1 MERYPKYDVII
12 IGGGPAGIAA
22 AIRSKE
28 LGMKSILIESRE
40 ILGGVPLQ
48 CIHPGFGIHYFKED
62 LTGTEFISKLLKK
75 MEDIGVRYL
84 TRAHVHSI
92 EVRSH
97 NEKIINVITSEG
109 VKRLETKTLI
119 YAAGARE
126 RHIFETNI
134 VGDRPDGIYTAG
146 EAQTLMDIYG
156 IMPGK
161 QVVVVGSGDV
171 GLIMARRFALEG
183 AKVVAV
189 IEMMPYPGGLLRNVV
204 QCLRDYDIPLYL
216 SHVVKKV
223 SGRRRV
229 EKVTVSRVDES
240 LRPIKGTEFEL
251 RCDTLI
257 LATGLIPN
265 IDILERIG
273 VIIDPATRGP
283 VVNEFLETTVPGVF
297 AAGNALVINDS
308 VDNVVNQGELAAEG
322 AHIFIQNDGMP
333 STGWKPVKKGRNI
346 RSAVPHYIS
355 GMRDVTFYARVR
367 APERMVEVRVPEVHF
382 KRRLHSV
389 RPAEMITFKLRKELL
404 ASLKSPKVTLEVV
417 RLCEK

>member
-146 EAQTLMDIYG
+146 EAQT
-156 IMPGK
+156 
-161 QVVVVGSGDV
+161 
-171 GLIMARRFALEG
+171 
-183 AKVVAV
+183 
-189 IEMMPYPGGLLRNVV
+189 
-204 QCLRDYDIPLYL
+204 
-216 SHVVKKV
+216 
-223 SGRRRV
+223 
-229 EKVTVSRVDES
+229 
-240 LRPIKGTEFEL
+240 
-251 RCDTLI
+251 
-257 LATGLIPN
+257 
-265 IDILERIG
+265 
-273 VIIDPATRGP
+273 
-283 VVNEFLETTVPGVF
+283 
-297 AAGNALVINDS
+297 
-308 VDNVVNQGELAAEG
+308 
-322 AHIFIQNDGMP
+322 
-333 STGWKPVKKGRNI
+333 
-346 RSAVPHYIS
+346 
-355 GMRDVTFYARVR
+355 
-367 APERMVEVRVPEVHF
+367 
-382 KRRLHSV
+382 
-389 RPAEMITFKLRKELL
+389 
-404 ASLKSPKVTLEVV
+404 
-417 RLCEK
+417 